1 MADAVQ
7 MRKFEAEP
15 SVVIGL
21 SDKKYGSVSHC
32 PGDAQFCPYQGLI
45 YENIYKQLKFE
56 YIYNI
61 LKYSILKLYAMKCIL
76 SVFSCFA
83 KMRTRCGHESI
94 AVFESKSYL
103 CRA

>member
-32 PGDAQFCPYQGLI
+32 PGDAQFCPYQ
-45 YENIYKQLKFE
+45 
-56 YIYNI
+56 
-61 LKYSILKLYAMKCIL
+61 S
-76 SVFSCFA
+76 
-83 KMRTRCGHESI
+83 RTDACI
-94 AVFESKSYL
+94 AVFP
-103 CRA
+103 